1 MILRIRG
8 GVFKLNNIRKNDLI
22 IKAKYVKPEVIT
34 YSEEDIL
41 ELIGPAHTVGSDFP
55 GNGLHLGWGKG
66 RGNPHK

>member
-1 MILRIRG
+1 M
-8 GVFKLNNIRKNDLI
+8 NNIRKNDLI

>member
-1 MILRIRG
+1 MILLLRG
-8 GVFKLNNIRKNDLI
+8 GEFKLNKKRKSDFTV
-22 IKAKYVKPEVIT
+22 KTKYIKPEVIT
-34 YSEEDIL
+34 YSEEEIL

>member
-1 MILRIRG
+1 M
-8 GVFKLNNIRKNDLI
+8 NNSRKADFI
-22 IKAKYVKPEVIT
+22 IKAPYKKPEITT